1 MLWKWWI
8 LDCANTPTHTHAHIY
23 TEYCA
28 KAFRNFQFNCFVSL
42 PAGWPWSPSL
52 NQPDIKSHQVLQD
65 ARNNLPAKYLG
76 RLRASVPKRIGSVL
90 KVEGAQTRFKL
101 TFFFFKS
108 LKLLHSTIQTAVSE
122 FVPAL
127 LWKVSERL
135 SPGYII
141 GSSDV
146 TSDDTEGPRN
156 QSELAVLVR
165 LFSFTNPPPY

>member
-1 MLWKWWI
+1 M
-8 LDCANTPTHTHAHIY
+8 
-23 TEYCA
+23 
-28 KAFRNFQFNCFVSL
+28 
-42 PAGWPWSPSL
+42 
-52 NQPDIKSHQVLQD
+52 
-65 ARNNLPAKYLG
+65 
-76 RLRASVPKRIGSVL
+76 
-90 KVEGAQTRFKL
+90 
-101 TFFFFKS
+101 
-108 LKLLHSTIQTAVSE
+108 HSTLQTAVSE